1 MCVLRGWGGKLT
13 CFGGAEGVRENEI
26 KRKQRHENRDGKRE
40 KGVLQGE
47 NEKREGEEFKD
58 MRFKERG
65 RQREREMKAPGERC
79 ANQPELSEPV
89 TLTCTCRCTCTT
101 DAHTCGIA
109 HN

>member
-1 MCVLRGWGGKLT
+1 MSERDKLT

-58 MRFKERG
+58 MRFKERE
-65 RQREREMKAPGERC
+65 RERKREKRD
-79 ANQPELSEPV
+79 LSY
-89 TLTCTCRCTCTT
+89 TNR
-101 DAHTCGIA
+101 AHGPA
-109 HN
+109 